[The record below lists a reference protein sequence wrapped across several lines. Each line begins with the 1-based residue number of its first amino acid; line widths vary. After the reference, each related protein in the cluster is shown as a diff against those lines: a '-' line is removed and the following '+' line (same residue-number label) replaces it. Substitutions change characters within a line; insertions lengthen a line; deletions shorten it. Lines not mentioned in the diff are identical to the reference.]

1 MAAIHCLGGFLKKIF
16 FCLLVCVPFPVPLT
30 SIPSFYF
37 SSCPALAVL
46 AALSSSLPLFSDERW
61 GPAQGWAVGR
71 MERSCIT
78 TASRRVKWG
87 AMGSPG
93 FGGKPSEATSG

>member
-1 MAAIHCLGGFLKKIF
+1 MAAIHCLGGFLKKTF

-46 AALSSSLPLFSDERW
+46 AALSSVSLCFQMSAGDLPKGGLLV
-61 GPAQGWAVGR
+61 GWREV
-71 MERSCIT
+71 
-78 TASRRVKWG
+78 V
-87 AMGSPG
+87 SPQPP
-93 FGGKPSEATSG
+93 GG